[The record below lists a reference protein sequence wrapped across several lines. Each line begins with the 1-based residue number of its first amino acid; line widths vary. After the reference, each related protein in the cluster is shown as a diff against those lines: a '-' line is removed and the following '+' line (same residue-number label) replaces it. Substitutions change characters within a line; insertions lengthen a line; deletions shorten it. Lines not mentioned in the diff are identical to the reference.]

1 MVSAPPKLARTS
13 SVMFWLLV
21 FSQVPVSPQACVPQ
35 NPGVRQISLVTHEPL
50 SVKTH
55 PRTGSQVSSVQVLL
69 SLHGAFG
76 VKTQPRIGS
85 QVSVVH
91 TSLSLH
97 GAFGVKTQPRTGSQ
111 VSVVHALLSLHGGFG
126 VKTQPVAGTQE
137 SDVHALLSLHTSGVP
152 GLQPETVSVPAVN
165 CTVFG
170 VELQPL
176 GEPLQ
181 VSETVTEAWS
191 FRGVGSVKTVV

>member
-76 VKTQPRIGS
+76 VKTQP
-85 QVSVVH
+85 
-91 TSLSLH
+91 
-97 GAFGVKTQPRTGSQ
+97 
-111 VSVVHALLSLHGGFG
+111 
-126 VKTQPVAGTQE
+126 VAGTQE

-152 GLQPETVSVPAVN
+152 GLQPETVSVAAVN

>member
-55 PRTGSQVSSVQVLL
+55 PRTGSHVSSVQVLL
-69 SLHGAFG
+69 SSHGA
-76 VKTQPRIGS
+76 
-85 QVSVVH
+85 
-91 TSLSLH
+91 L
-97 GAFGVKTQPRTGSQ
+97 GVKTQPRTGSQ
-111 VSVVHALLSLHGGFG
+111 VSVVHALLSLHAPFG

-152 GLQPETVSVPAVN
+152 GLQPETVSVAAVN

-191 FRGVGSVKTVV
+191 FKGVGSVKTVV

>member
-50 SVKTH
+50 SVKTQ
-55 PRTGSQVSSVQVLL
+55 PRTGSHVSSVQVLL

-76 VKTQPRIGS
+76 VN
-85 QVSVVH
+85 
-91 TSLSLH
+91 
-97 GAFGVKTQPRTGSQ
+97 
-111 VSVVHALLSLHGGFG
+111 
-126 VKTQPVAGTQE
+126 TQPVAGTQE

-152 GLQPETVSVPAVN
+152 GLQPETVSVAAVN

>member
-50 SVKTH
+50 SVKT
-55 PRTGSQVSSVQVLL
+55 
-69 SLHGAFG
+69 
-76 VKTQPRIGS
+76 
-85 QVSVVH
+85 
-91 TSLSLH
+91 
-97 GAFGVKTQPRTGSQ
+97 QPRTGSQ
-111 VSVVHALLSLHGGFG
+111 VSVVQVLLSSHGAFG

-152 GLQPETVSVPAVN
+152 GLQPETVSVAAVN

-191 FRGVGSVKTVV
+191 FKGVGSVKTVV